1 MQLRRKSISA
11 HFKGLLEV
19 EPIHYTCC
27 STSEATRIESM
38 DSASMQSANIIDD
51 ILIEAPSNT
60 SVIKLGSGVI
70 KVPNDKDAKKTEE
83 DFNKLDIGIANNVK
97 NILVDKI
104 FYSHIKK
111 HKLKDFEDKLLAS
124 VKSEEKNMS
133 TLGMSMFGT
142 DDSTSD
148 SGWGPGSGGM
158 LIYGGETTRNS
169 EDGTEEIF
177 DSSKV
182 ASVASF
188 SNKIKDF
195 IEQTNK
201 EENSTIL
208 PWHKLLSAPM
218 KHQMIVVDRMHSGAR
233 RQVTLDFGYPVLLT
247 DVVRFLK
254 IPSLSTNL

>member
-1 MQLRRKSISA
+1 MD
-11 HFKGLLEV
+11 
-19 EPIHYTCC
+19 
-27 STSEATRIESM
+27 STSIQ
-38 DSASMQSANIIDD
+38 SAANIIDD

-60 SVIKLGSGVI
+60 SVVKLGSSVI
-70 KVPNDKDAKKTEE
+70 KVPNDKDAKKTDE
-83 DFNKLDIGIANNVK
+83 DFSKLDIGIANNVK

-124 VKSEEKNMS
+124 VKSDEKSLS
-133 TLGMSMFGT
+133 TLGMSMFGGV
-142 DDSTSD
+142 DDSNSD

-158 LIYGGETTRNS
+158 LIYGGGDTTRNS
-169 EDGTEEIF
+169 EDGSDEIF

-182 ASVASF
+182 ASVASL

-201 EENSTIL
+201 EDSSTIL
-208 PWHKLLSAPM
+208 PWHKLLSAPT

-247 DVVRFLK
+247 DVVRLIVIK
-254 IPSLSTNL
+254 SLIYFFK